1 MRCALYCRVST
12 SDQNPA
18 LQLRELTQFVKARK
32 WKIVEKHQDVV
43 SGAAAKK
50 PGMKALMES
59 ARLRRID
66 CILVWKL
73 DRFGRSLGDLVN
85 KIQELDSLGVRFL
98 AITQGIDTDKS
109 SPTSRLL
116 LNMMAVFAD
125 FEREL
130 IRERVQSG
138 VDNARAKGVRLGR
151 PLKVFNRP
159 AVQEMR
165 NMGLSIRAIAARC
178 KIGTGTVHRLLRS
191 KTIDDLGSKRPITK
205 KRLRGTN

>member
-1 MRCALYCRVST
+1 MRVATYCRVST
-12 SDQNPA
+12 SDQNSA
-18 LQLRELTQFVKARK
+18 LQLRELTQFANARK
-32 WKIVEKHQDVV
+32 WKIAEKHQDTI
-43 SGAAAKK
+43 SGAATKK

-85 KIQELDSLGVRFL
+85 KIQELDSLGVRFM

-130 IRERVQSG
+130 IRERVQAG
-138 VDNARAKGVRLGR
+138 VNNARARGVRLGR

-165 NMGLSIRAIAARC
+165 AMGWSIRKIAAKCR
-178 KIGTGTVHRLLRS
+178 IGTGTVQRLLRA
-191 KTIDDLGSKRPITK
+191 KIAPAGVLQVGVK
-205 KRLRGTN
+205 KRATGARR